1 VNVLRLDGVTRTF
14 GGVAALTEIT
24 IDVEEGARHV
34 VFGPNGAG
42 KTTLFKVISG
52 EIRPTWGTVE
62 IFGRNATSLSPWRRS
77 RMGLGRT
84 FQVTNLFFDLTVADN
99 VLLARQAVD
108 RGRFNPVRAR
118 RSMPTLVDDVARILD
133 QEGLTHVAGRPVREI
148 AYGEQRLLEIAVTLA
163 TEPKLILLDEPTA
176 GVPTADAAR
185 LVERIRA
192 LPRSITVVLIE
203 HDLEVA
209 FAVSETATVLANGAL
224 IAHGPLEEVR
234 ADPNVQDVYVGSA
247 NIHG

>member
-14 GGVAALTEIT
+14 GGVAALTGIT

-62 IFGRNATSLSPWRRS
+62 LFGRDVTAFSPWRRS

-84 FQVTNLFFDLTVADN
+84 FQVTNLFFDLTVAEN
-99 VLLARQAVD
+99 VFLARQAGD
-108 RGRFNPVRAR
+108 RGRFNAVRSR
-118 RSMPTLVDDVARILD
+118 RSLRSLVDDVDRILD
-133 QEGLTHVAGRPVREI
+133 EEGLAHVAERPVREI

-163 TEPKLILLDEPTA
+163 TGPTLILLDEPTA
-176 GVPTADAAR
+176 GVPTADAGR

-224 IAHGPLEEVR
+224 IAHGPLEDVR

-247 NIHG
+247 NIRA